1 MQGFL
6 EGFTGSGTAIALVF
20 FFYSLHCRKT
30 ISSASSGECFV
41 QGDCRLCGRLALLLS
56 SRIRGPSFSSTDRTS
71 VIQRGEVRYIK

>member
-6 EGFTGSGTAIALVF
+6 EGFTGSGTAIALVFF

-41 QGDCRLCGRLALLLS
+41 QGGCSLCGRLAF
-56 SRIRGPSFSSTDRTS
+56 SFER
-71 VIQRGEVRYIK
+71 